1 MDSLWNPIEA
11 QAYQG
16 DLALRVYSS
25 RLLGQEPALVMH
37 GGGNTSVKIQ
47 ASNLL
52 GEIETLLYVK
62 GSGWDLATIEAAG
75 FAPVQLNH
83 LLKLA
88 RLPRLSD
95 PDMVNELKTHLSNAS
110 APTPS
115 VEAILH
121 AILPYKYVDH
131 THADAVITVTNT
143 RQGLN
148 RIRDIYGDQVVV
160 IPYVMPGFDLARL
173 VAEIFPQQVTARTVG
188 MVLMNHGIFSFGED
202 AKTSYERMIDLVNR
216 AEQYLHQQGAWDI
229 ACVAN
234 QKTPVIPRQE
244 IGAFRHT
251 LSQVAGFPCILNSE
265 STQRDW
271 GFSQRDDLA
280 RISQQGPATPDH
292 VIRTKRVPL
301 VGRNNLSTY
310 AEQYQMYV
318 HTHAAVATTSVTPLD
333 PAPRVVLDPEWGLIT
348 VGKTAQEACIVRDI
362 YQHTIDIILRA
373 EQLGG
378 YMALSPQ
385 DIFAVEYW
393 DLEQAKLRQGGTPPP
408 LQGEIALITGAAS
421 GIGKACVQAFLK
433 RGAAVIGLDID
444 PRVSALIKHHAFLGV
459 VADISDVAA
468 VEQALDRGVQTFG
481 GIDMLVLNAGVFPIG
496 CALGDLTFDKWRHVM
511 NINLDANFMLMQ
523 RVLPLL
529 RQAPRYGRC
538 VVIGSKNVVAP
549 GPGVA
554 AYSASKTAL
563 TQLARVAALEWA
575 PYQIRVNTLHP
586 DAVYDTG
593 IWTQDVLETRARH
606 YGMSVAEYKTRNLL
620 KTEISS
626 ADVAAMAVEMCGPL
640 FHKITGAQIPIDGG
654 NDRVI

>member
-11 QAYQG
+11 QAHEG

-47 ASNLL
+47 ADNLL
-52 GEIETLLYVK
+52 GEAETLLYVK

-75 FAPVQLNH
+75 FAPVRLNH

-95 PDMVNELKTHLSNAS
+95 PDMVNELKTHLSTAS

-121 AILPYKYVDH
+121 GILPYKYVDH
-131 THADAVITVTNT
+131 THADAVITITNT
-143 RQGLN
+143 HQGLS
-148 RIRDIYGDQVVV
+148 RIREIYGDQVVV

-173 VAEIFPQQVTARTVG
+173 VAEIFPQQVSARTVG

-216 AEQYLHQQGAWDI
+216 AEQYLQQQGAWEI
-229 ACVAN
+229 ACVPN
-234 QKTPVIPRQE
+234 KKIPVISRQE
-244 IGAFRHT
+244 ISVFRHA
-251 LSQVAGFPCILNSE
+251 LSQVAGFPCIINSE

-301 VGRNNLSTY
+301 IGRNLHAY
-310 AEQYQMYV
+310 AEQYQMYF
-318 HTHAAVATTSVTPLD
+318 HTHAAVAATPISPLD
-333 PAPRVVLDPEWGLIT
+333 PAPRVVLDPAWGLIT
-348 VGKTAQEACIVRDI
+348 VGKTAQEAHIVRDI
-362 YQHTIDIILRA
+362 YQHTLEIILRA

-378 YMALSPQ
+378 YTALSPQ
-385 DIFAVEYW
+385 DLFAVEYW
-393 DLEQAKLRQGGTPPP
+393 DLEQAKLRQGGAPPP
-408 LQGEIALITGAAS
+408 LQGEVVLISGAAS

-444 PRVSALIKHHAFLGV
+444 PCIVAVVKHHAYLGV
-459 VADISDVAA
+459 VADVSDAAA

-481 GIDMLVLNAGVFPIG
+481 GIDMLVLNAGIFPAG
-496 CALGDLTFDKWRHVM
+496 CMIGDLALEQWRRVM
-511 NINLDANFMLMQ
+511 AINLEANFLLMQ

-554 AYSASKTAL
+554 AYSAAKAAL

-606 YGMSVAEYKTRNLL
+606 YGMTVAEYKTRNLL
-620 KTEISS
+620 KTEVNS
-626 ADVAAMAVEMCGPL
+626 ADVAALAVEMCGPL
-640 FHKITGAQIPIDGG
+640 FYKMTGVQIPIDGG

>member
-11 QAYQG
+11 QAHEG

-47 ASNLL
+47 ADNLL
-52 GEIETLLYVK
+52 GEAETLLYVK

-75 FAPVQLNH
+75 FAPVRLNH

-95 PDMVNELKTHLSNAS
+95 PDMVNELKTHLSTAS

-121 AILPYKYVDH
+121 GILPYKYVDH
-131 THADAVITVTNT
+131 NHADAVITITNT
-143 RQGLN
+143 HQGLS
-148 RIRDIYGDQVVV
+148 RIREIYGDQVVV

-173 VAEIFPQQVTARTVG
+173 VAEIFPQQVSARTVG

-216 AEQYLHQQGAWDI
+216 AEQYLQQQGAWEI
-229 ACVAN
+229 ACVPN
-234 QKTPVIPRQE
+234 KKIPVISRQE
-244 IGAFRHT
+244 ISVFRHA
-251 LSQVAGFPCILNSE
+251 LSQVAGFPCIINSE

-301 VGRNNLSTY
+301 IGRNLHAY
-310 AEQYQMYV
+310 AEQYQMYF
-318 HTHAAVATTSVTPLD
+318 HTHAAVAATPISPLD
-333 PAPRVVLDPEWGLIT
+333 PAPRVVLDPAWGLIT
-348 VGKTAQEACIVRDI
+348 VGKTAQEAHIVRDI
-362 YQHTIDIILRA
+362 YQHTLEIILRA

-378 YMALSPQ
+378 YTALSPQ
-385 DIFAVEYW
+385 DLFAVEYW
-393 DLEQAKLRQGGTPPP
+393 DLEQAKLRQGGAPPP
-408 LQGEIALITGAAS
+408 LQGEVVLISGAAS

-444 PRVSALIKHHAFLGV
+444 PCIVAVVKHHAYLGV
-459 VADISDVAA
+459 VADVSDAAA

-481 GIDMLVLNAGVFPIG
+481 GIDMLVLNAGIFPAG
-496 CALGDLTFDKWRHVM
+496 CMIGDLALEQWRRVM
-511 NINLDANFMLMQ
+511 AINLEANFLLMQ

-554 AYSASKTAL
+554 AYSAAKAAL

-606 YGMSVAEYKTRNLL
+606 YGMTVAEYKTRNLL
-620 KTEISS
+620 KTEVNS
-626 ADVAAMAVEMCGPL
+626 ADVAALAVEMCGPL
-640 FHKITGAQIPIDGG
+640 FYKMTGVQIPIDGG